1 MASPIAIPQS
11 IVRIV
16 RTDGF
21 LNDDFE
27 AHFADGS
34 KSRPFGTQEE
44 AMREAERLAGGA
56 LLVIDE
62 SLDKKDID
70 KEPEADSLETI
81 AA

>member
-11 IVRIV
+11 TVRIV

-21 LNDDFE
+21 LSDDFE
-27 AHFADGS
+27 AHLVRR
-34 KSRPFGTQEE
+34 KKLCERPKK
-44 AMREAERLAGGA
+44 RLAGGA

-62 SLDKKDID
+62 GLENGDID